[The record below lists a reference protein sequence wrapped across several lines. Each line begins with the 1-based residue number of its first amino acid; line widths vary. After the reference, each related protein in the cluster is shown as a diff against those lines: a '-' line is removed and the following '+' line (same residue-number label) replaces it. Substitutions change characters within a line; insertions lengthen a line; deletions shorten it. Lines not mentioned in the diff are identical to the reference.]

1 MPLTGYTL
9 SLVQASW
16 MTIQLACTSLLVGL
30 VLAVLFA
37 SGEMSRRVAL
47 RWPTTAFVTLVRG
60 LPELLVVL
68 FIYFG
73 STQVL
78 FLLTGEF
85 IEISPFIS
93 GVVALS
99 LIFAS
104 YASQTIRGALK
115 AVNRDQREAALALGM
130 SRLHIFF
137 KIVLPQ
143 AVRHALPGL
152 TNQWLVLLKDTALV
166 SLIGVTDLLKQAQLA
181 SASTHEAFTWYA
193 TAAAIYLVITLI
205 TQYLVKI
212 LDNKFAIKGM
222 SRIQGAKA

>member
-115 AVNRDQREAALALGM
+115 AVNRGQREAALALGM
-130 SRLHIFF
+130 PRLHIFF